1 MVQFS
6 AGRANRAHLHV
17 AAVAAR
23 PTLSAEGASGRSYEK
38 QFRGQTPLEVEAFF
52 STQQAELEF
61 LTIFELT
68 ASVEAA
74 LRLDFDSRITN
85 RGKDRISR
93 KFRSHLNSSH
103 VSLDADILE
112 VWSTEANVKVGE
124 FRGLFN
130 LRYWLAHGR
139 HWRPKIGQVY
149 SAAGRRSNRNETAYC
164 GTDRPRWALS
174 TLERFQLEA
183 PHNRPAVI
191 LKG

>member
-1 MVQFS
+1 MSTLAARVDPDLTRVWQWFS
-6 AGRANRAHLHV
+6 FQRDVLIEAHLHV

-23 PTLSAEGASGRSYEK
+23 PTLTAEGASGRSYEK

-74 LRLDFDSRITN
+74 LRLNFDSRITN

-93 KFRSHLNSSH
+93 KFRSHLNPSH

-130 LRYWLAHGR
+130 LRHWLAHGR
-139 HWRPKIGQVY
+139 HWRPKIGQAY
-149 SAAGRRSNRNETAYC
+149 SAADAYRIATKLLIAVQTAPD
-164 GTDRPRWALS
+164 GL
-174 TLERFQLEA
+174 
-183 PHNRPAVI
+183 
-191 LKG
+191 